1 MLNDQNFAGAESAF
15 KSFIERHPTNALTG
29 NAYYWLGETYYVRKD
44 FKQAAFT
51 FADGYQ
57 RFPKAIKAPDNLLKL
72 GMSLGQLGQAKEA
85 CTAFSRL
92 LTNVPNLDNTLRS
105 RVERQRQR
113 YQCR

>member
-1 MLNDQNFAGAESAF
+1 MLNDQNFAGAEEALKAF
-15 KSFIERHPTNALTG
+15 IRGYPEHELTG
-29 NAYYWLGETYYVRKD
+29 NAHYWLGETYYVRKD

-57 RFPKAIKAPDNLLKL
+57 RFPKSNKAPDNLLKL
-72 GMSLGQLGQAKEA
+72 GMALGQLGQTKEA

-92 LTNVPNLDNTLRS
+92 LANFPNVGRTLKGRIQ
-105 RVERQRQR
+105 RQRQR